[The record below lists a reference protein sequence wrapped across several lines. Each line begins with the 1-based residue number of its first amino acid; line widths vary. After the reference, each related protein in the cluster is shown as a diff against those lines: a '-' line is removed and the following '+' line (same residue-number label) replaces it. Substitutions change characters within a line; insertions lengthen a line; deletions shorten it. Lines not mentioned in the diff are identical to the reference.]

1 MNAKVSIVYL
11 IVVLIW
17 STTPLGIV
25 WSSESV
31 HPTMAVLL
39 RMIIAA
45 ILGLFVIVIRPIEF
59 PINKT
64 ALRLYAYS
72 ALGIFGGMSMAYMS
86 ARYLPSGTMSL
97 IFGLSPLI
105 SAVLARRILQEPS
118 FTFLRKTSLAV
129 ALVGLA
135 IVCSDNLTFV
145 QDSWLGLIF
154 ILLAV
159 FFFSL
164 SGVLVKSVE
173 IVIHPLS
180 TTVGALLLTLPC
192 FTLVWL
198 LMDGSLPITQ
208 WSSRS
213 IISILYLGVFGS
225 LIGFVAYYYILQ
237 KLDASTVALVTL
249 MTPVIALVIGAVFNQ
264 EAITGKLIIGAILV
278 MIGLALF
285 LYGDRI
291 NRHIARLRL

>member
-1 MNAKVSIVYL
+1 MGAKVSVVYL
-11 IVVLIW
+11 LVVLIW

-39 RMIIAA
+39 RMVIAA
-45 ILGLFVIVIRPIEF
+45 ILGLFVILISPIEL
-59 PINKT
+59 PLNKT
-64 ALRLYAYS
+64 ALKLYAYS
-72 ALGIFGGMSMAYMS
+72 AVGIFGGMSMAYMS
-86 ARYLPSGTMSL
+86 AKYLPSGTMSL

-105 SAVLARRILQEPS
+105 SALLARKILQEPP
-118 FTFLRKTSLAV
+118 FTILRKISLAV
-129 ALVGLA
+129 ALAGLA
-135 IVCSDNLTFV
+135 IVCSDNLTLD

-159 FFFSL
+159 SFFSL

-173 IVIHPLS
+173 IAINPLS

-192 FTLVWL
+192 FTLVWFI
-198 LMDGSLPITQ
+198 MDGSLPITE

-237 KLDASTVALVTL
+237 KLEASTVAMVTL

-264 EAITGKLIIGAILV
+264 EVITGKLIIGAILV